1 MIISIPLSS
10 LPLLLAAAL
19 IALGFLAYVFSAR
32 MGVLCIGAGSV
43 IMGAVVLTEL
53 PKGFELQGIVL
64 FGITVVVGL
73 WMMFVAVKNG

>member
-10 LPLLLAAAL
+10 LPLLLAAAF

-32 MGVLCIGAGSV
+32 MGVLCMGAGSV
-43 IMGAVVLTEL
+43 IMGAVVLTQL

>member
-19 IALGFLAYVFSAR
+19 IALGFISYVFSAR
-32 MGVLCIGAGSV
+32 VGVLCIGAGSV
-43 IMGAVVLTEL
+43 IMGAVVLTQL